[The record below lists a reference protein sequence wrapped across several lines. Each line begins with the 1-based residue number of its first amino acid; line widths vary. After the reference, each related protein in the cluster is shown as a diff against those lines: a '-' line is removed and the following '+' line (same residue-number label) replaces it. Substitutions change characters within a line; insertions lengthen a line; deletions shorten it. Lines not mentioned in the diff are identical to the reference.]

1 MRAWAPVAI
10 RRARSNL
17 LNRSSWVALVGSAFA
32 HAAVLSLWST
42 PTPLTPSELHFSSD
56 VEAVILEASSDAGD
70 TSVRSIAT
78 AESLSGAS
86 DDASQLE
93 VKRLTEITD
102 QLNAKLRKEI
112 EQRRSDRARYEQVA
126 ADYESEK
133 IAAQSARAEL
143 ESEQYRA
150 ATLATQLADTLF
162 LLEET
167 QKDNDRREA
176 LAQDRLQL
184 SAHRIEALQRALTD
198 TRNQSDELLARN
210 QKWADA
216 FQALSM
222 TATQAASQNRALR
235 EAASVQSA
243 AFADIKTQNDS
254 LHVEL
259 EQLKHELLQ
268 LETRTAALL
277 QAQDA
282 PATSEVQPSTGNALS
297 DVQPMPVAGNP
308 KPIYPR
314 LAIKQGLEGNVA
326 LNVSISELGRVAHIA
341 ILRPSGSK
349 ILDEAAIQSVQ
360 QWQFTPAYRDG
371 QPTAT
376 VTTIPIQFRL
386 IDARG

>member
-1 MRAWAPVAI
+1 M
-10 RRARSNL
+10 
-17 LNRSSWVALVGSAFA
+17 NRSSWVALVGSAFA

-42 PTPLTPSELHFSSD
+42 PTPLTPAELHFSSD
-56 VEAVILEASSDAGD
+56 LDAVILEAFSDAGD
-70 TSVRSIAT
+70 TSIQSIAT

-93 VKRLTEITD
+93 VKRLTEITE
-102 QLNAKLRKEI
+102 QLNAKLQKEI
-112 EQRRSDRARYEQVA
+112 EQRSSDQARYEQVA

-143 ESEQYRA
+143 ESEQSKA
-150 ATLATQLADTLF
+150 AALATQLADTRF
-162 LLEET
+162 MLEEAR
-167 QKDNDRREA
+167 KGSDLREA
-176 LAQDRLQL
+176 LARDRLQL
-184 SAHRIEALQRALTD
+184 STRRIEALQRTLTD
-198 TRNQSDELLARN
+198 TRNQSDQLLAQN
-210 QKWADA
+210 QKWADD
-216 FQALSM
+216 FQALST
-222 TATQAASQNRALR
+222 TASLAASQNRMLQQ
-235 EAASVQSA
+235 AASEQAA
-243 AFADIKTQNDS
+243 AFAEIKAQNDS

-268 LETRTAALL
+268 LETKTASLP

-297 DVQPMPVAGNP
+297 DRQPMPVAGNP
-308 KPIYPR
+308 KPTYPR
-314 LAIKQGLEGNVA
+314 LAIKQGLEGNVS
-326 LNVSISELGRVAHIA
+326 LHVSISELGRVAHIA

-376 VTTIPIQFRL
+376 VTTIPIEFRL